1 MHYFG
6 MGTAHLHPRN
16 FPPRVRPRDRKV
28 LFALRFA
35 DGSSEYIRVDPQTAA
50 FGALRVLPYAM
61 KLQSTGELR
70 AGNILSVG
78 RVR

>member
-1 MHYFG
+1 MHHLK
-6 MGTAHLHPRN
+6 MSTEHLHPSN

-50 FGALRVLPYAM
+50 FGALRVLPHAM